1 MTRKGYGAAIAALLL
16 FSSAS
21 VSALDVNQDEAL
33 HLRRQGKILPFEAI
47 LKVAMERYPGAQL
60 LETDLEHDDGEL
72 IYEIELLTADGV
84 VREMEIDARDARVVR
99 DEMDD

>member
-1 MTRKGYGAAIAALLL
+1 MTRKGCGAAIAALLL

-21 VSALDVNQDEAL
+21 VLALDVNQDEAL
-33 HLRRQGKILPFEAI
+33 HLRRQGKILPFEVI
-47 LKVAMERYPGAQL
+47 LKVAMARYPGAQL

-84 VREMEIDARDARVVR
+84 VREVEIDARDARVVR
-99 DEMDD
+99 DKMDD